1 MCMIED
7 TITSRVLVQHRL
19 PKTTNPW
26 CGLTFPGGHVEMDE
40 SSTTSVVSE
49 ISPYSQEV
57 GPYSQKVGPKSP
69 EVGQKAQKVGQNV
82 PEVSPYQ
89 LEVGVETLEVGGVAV
104 CDGSTRYDYGPQNL
118 ALKDVGFAVK
128 MNVYRSAPGKITA
141 ESVNEPVYSK
151 FTGQKQKNEPV
162 NEPVNPD
169 STGKKQKNEPVNEPV
184 NAVHCAI
191 RVNPGINMPA
201 IMAIVGKSRATIKR
215 SIVELKEQGKI
226 EFRGAPKTGGYYCK
240 DEPLA

>member
-1 MCMIED
+1 M
-7 TITSRVLVQHRL
+7 
-19 PKTTNPW
+19 
-26 CGLTFPGGHVEMDE
+26 
-40 SSTTSVVSE
+40 
-49 ISPYSQEV
+49 
-57 GPYSQKVGPKSP
+57 
-69 EVGQKAQKVGQNV
+69 
-82 PEVSPYQ
+82 
-89 LEVGVETLEVGGVAV
+89 ETLEVGGVAV

-162 NEPVNPD
+162 ND
-169 STGKKQKNEPVNEPV
+169 PV